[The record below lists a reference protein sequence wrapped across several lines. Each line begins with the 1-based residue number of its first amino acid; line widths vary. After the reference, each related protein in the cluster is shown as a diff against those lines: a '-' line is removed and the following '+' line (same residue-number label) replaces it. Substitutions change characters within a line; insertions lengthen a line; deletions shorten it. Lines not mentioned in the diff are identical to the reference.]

1 MRVSR
6 AGACGLRGL
15 SRRRSCGLTNG
26 DALATPGGVARDAAF
41 LAVVLSYSRP
51 AQPARPAPLPG
62 ASRPAPPPP
71 PPHPPT
77 PPCCSAADP
86 CPSFPCGAAA
96 IAGVGTA
103 DVPDR
108 QKIQCKYNYIEFIS
122 TIVLI
127 YKYYCGVF
135 ESGVFVVE

>member
-1 MRVSR
+1 MPRSWLSH
-6 AGACGLRGL
+6 CLIRGQ
-15 SRRRSCGLTNG
+15 R
-26 DALATPGGVARDAAF
+26 
-41 LAVVLSYSRP
+41 SRP
-51 AQPARPAPLPG
+51 VLRRCRAQVGPPPP
-62 ASRPAPPPP
+62 PPPP